1 MRLQYYYLSKEG
13 EDRREM
19 RDEGKRGTSVRG
31 KKKNLSL
38 QFIQI
43 YVASHHRAAEMEK
56 KEKERGRRG

>member
-1 MRLQYYYLSKEG
+1 MRLQYYHFSKEG

-31 KKKNLSL
+31 KKNLSL

-43 YVASHHRAAEMEK
+43 HVASHHRAAEMEK